1 MTGVYQWIQQ
11 YLVLHPLFSPLLFIF
26 FHILFAACL
35 IPCSPMAVIAGL
47 LWGNWMGLAI
57 STLAAFVSSCC
68 TFGLSRIFLKNKIYR
83 FFSKRYP
90 RTDWFLESTKKHGW
104 KFVASVQLNP
114 VAPGSALGYLF
125 GLTNIEFSVYARYL
139 ILFMLP
145 LQLLL
150 VAAGGSLSQVLNSG
164 EISWLYLELIIF
176 IFAVYLV
183 YRIYKNKS
191 IGRSQLDDDQKK
203 L

>member
-1 MTGVYQWIQQ
+1 MTGSYEWVQQ
-11 YLVLHPLFSPLLFIF
+11 YLILHPLFSPLLFIF
-26 FHILFAACL
+26 FHILFAVCL

-68 TFGLSRIFLKNKIYR
+68 TFGLSRIFLKNTIYK
-83 FFSKRYP
+83 FLIKRYP

-114 VAPGSALGYLF
+114 VAPGAALGYLF
-125 GLTNIEFSVYARYL
+125 GLTNIEFSIYAGYL
-139 ILFMLP
+139 LLFMLP

-150 VAAGGSLSQVLNSG
+150 VVTGGSISQIVNAVTISCFYI
-164 EISWLYLELIIF
+164 EIIIL
-176 IFAVYLV
+176 IFALYLV
-183 YRIYKNKS
+183 YRMCSNKS
-191 IGRSQLDDDQKK
+191 MRRSRFDDNQKK